1 MPNMRKKSNRSKR
14 IVAPKPQRSLKKYI
28 LTTLVVSLVIGLVTL
43 LGSHYLTPQTP
54 DINRIAQSQT
64 QDKLDG
70 TFVGLYNDANTGI
83 TLANLPRYLDEIG
96 NLDFNTLIIMD
107 LARKNPKSACKDADF
122 KWVTDYKEKLKIIFD
137 YAKANDIEVYVG
149 LLSTW
154 SVCSNAF
161 VTENIN
167 STIPYLKNYA
177 HPDNPI
183 TYIQNTYGNHPKFA
197 GWYIPD
203 EPYLGSWPDP
213 SVGNSY
219 WKQYVEAIR
228 AKSSKPI
235 LVAPPFYLADQNY
248 TPTQIAARALD
259 FQQQTGVN
267 IQLWQDSVNATGFPV
282 YKSALSQYSTKD
294 YYDAISAAIG
304 KNNLWA
310 DIEIS
315 NCCVATKGGLAGGGY
330 TGVTAARIK
339 AQLDNAPSS
348 VVSKRIAWIAQYHL
362 TEVNPR
368 GYYGADRALRSYR
381 ALFLPSLSQDV
392 LITPLSYKWLSS
404 RHPNYP
410 DSGNELFDRRIG
422 LAKRDSS
429 TNHTDPAYVG
439 LNGSGS
445 LEITLSDEYRIS
457 DIGIHFLHQNTVN
470 AHFPSSINVTCSTN
484 NFDWSSP
491 VVLTHPSKQED
502 SELVIGNSKSK
513 LDLTCRYLRLEFSSN
528 NTLMLISEIELLGSA
543 TSAPSSY
550 FVDTPTT
557 HPAYSAIEA
566 LRQKNIITG
575 CATDPNRFCP
585 NETVTRS
592 AVPYFLLR
600 GKYGGDFKPPS
611 PANPSFTD
619 VNPSSNY
626 YPWVEYLKTIGV
638 TSGCGKDR
646 YCPSGVLTRAQ
657 FAIML
662 LKTKY
667 GDSYTPPPAT
677 GTVFSDI
684 PVSHPQAAWIEALK
698 NQGITSGCSATE
710 YCPNKPI
717 TRSQAAI
724 FTRNAFGL

>member
-1 MPNMRKKSNRSKR
+1 MPKKSMRSKR
-14 IVAPKPQRSLKKYI
+14 VVASKPQRSLKAYV
-28 LTTLVVSLVIGLVTL
+28 LTTLVFALVFGLVAL
-43 LGSHYLTPQTP
+43 LARQYLSLQTP
-54 DINRIAQSQT
+54 SINRIGQSQS

-70 TFVGLYNDANTGI
+70 TFVDLYNDAYSGI
-83 TLANLPRYLDEIG
+83 TLANLPRYLDEIN

-107 LARKNPKSACKDADF
+107 LARKKPGSACEDTDF
-122 KWVTDYKEKLKIIFD
+122 KWVNQYKEKLKLIFD
-137 YAKANDIEVYVG
+137 YAEKNDITIYTG

-154 SVCSNAF
+154 SVCNTTYS
-161 VTENIN
+161 TENIN
-167 STIPYLKNYA
+167 STIPYLKNYS

-235 LVAPPFYLADQNY
+235 LVAPPFYLSDQNY
-248 TPTQIAARALD
+248 TPAQIAQRALS

-294 YYDAISAAIG
+294 YYDAISTALG
-304 KNNLWA
+304 KDSLWA

-315 NCCVATKGGLAGGGY
+315 SCCIATKGGLAGGGY
-330 TGVTAARIK
+330 TGVTAAKIK

-348 VVSKRIAWIAQYHL
+348 VAGKRIAWIAQYHL

-368 GYYGADRALRSYR
+368 GYYGTDRTLRSYR

-392 LITPLSYKWLSS
+392 LITPLSYKWLGSL
-404 RHPNYP
+404 HQNYP

-439 LNGSGS
+439 LNNSGS
-445 LEITLSDEYRIS
+445 LEITLADEHLIS
-457 DIGIHFLHQNTVN
+457 DIGIHFLHQNAVN
-470 AHFPSSINVTCSTN
+470 AHFPSSISVTCSTN
-484 NFDWSSP
+484 NFNWSSP

-513 LDLTCRYLRLEFSSN
+513 LDLTCKYLRLTFN
-528 NTLMLISEIELLGSA
+528 NNNNLSLLSEIEIVGR
-543 TSAPSSY
+543 TTNAPASF

-557 HPAYSAIEA
+557 HPAYTAIEA
-566 LRQKNIITG
+566 LRQKNIING
-575 CATDPNRFCP
+575 CTTNPNRFCP
-585 NETVTRS
+585 NDTVTR
-592 AVPYFLLR
+592 AQVAYFLLR
-600 GKYGGDFKPPS
+600 GKYGGDFNPPS
-611 PANPSFTD
+611 PTSPSFTD
-619 VNPSSNY
+619 VNPSSAY
-626 YPWVEYLKTIGV
+626 YPWVEYLKTTGI
-638 TSGCGKDR
+638 TSGCDKDR
-646 YCPSGVLTRAQ
+646 YCPSITLTRSQ

-662 LKTKY
+662 LRAKH
-667 GDSYTPPPAT
+667 GGSYIPPTAT
-677 GTVFSDI
+677 GTLFSDI
-684 PVSHPQAAWIEALK
+684 PASHPQAAWIEALK
-698 NQGITSGCSATE
+698 NQGITSGCSTTE

-717 TRSQAAI
+717 TRSEAAI